1 MNIADAVVF
10 VVDDDTLFRR
20 SMERLLSSVGY
31 PVETFVSAWE
41 FLQREPP
48 TGPACLILDVQMPE
62 VNGLA
67 LQELLAGA
75 ERLMPIIFLTGY
87 GTVPISVKA
96 LKAGAADF
104 LQKPCT
110 DQVLLDTIDRALLQ
124 AQQAWCEHAKQ
135 TTVQQYLKTL
145 TTRER
150 EVLALVVTGMLNK
163 QVADALGMSEKTVKI
178 HRGRIMK
185 KMHAVSL
192 AELVRLADQGGITP

>member
-96 LKAGAADF
+96 LKAGED
-104 LQKPCT
+104 LPGCRLTQSRSLR
-110 DQVLLDTIDRALLQ
+110 V
-124 AQQAWCEHAKQ
+124 
-135 TTVQQYLKTL
+135 KTL
-145 TTRER
+145 
-150 EVLALVVTGMLNK
+150 
-163 QVADALGMSEKTVKI
+163 
-178 HRGRIMK
+178 
-185 KMHAVSL
+185 
-192 AELVRLADQGGITP
+192 